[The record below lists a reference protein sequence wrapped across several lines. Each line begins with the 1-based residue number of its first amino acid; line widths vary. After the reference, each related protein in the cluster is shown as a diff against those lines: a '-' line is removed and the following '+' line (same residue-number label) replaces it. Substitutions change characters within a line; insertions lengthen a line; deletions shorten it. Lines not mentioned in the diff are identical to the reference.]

1 MEATK
6 SLTRQMNKVNK
17 FTMDMDTKKNKEK
30 IDLKYELNLH
40 LFNEELLT
48 AYKEIKKPIY
58 WM

>member
-1 MEATK
+1 
-6 SLTRQMNKVNK
+6 MNKVNK